1 MDFGTITPCGESC
14 VGCKK
19 KAEGFCQGCIASDG
33 HCKEWEQS
41 QGCPIYLCAKR
52 HDAKFCGICP
62 AFPCELMLRTV
73 TWRKNI
79 VSEMQKLA
87 NEYCQALNAK
97 KEAGTV

>member
-1 MDFGTITPCGESC
+1 MMDFETITPCGESC

-52 HDAKFCGICP
+52 HGAKFCGICP
-62 AFPCELMLRTV
+62 AFPCELIL
-73 TWRKNI
+73 RKNI
-79 VSEMQKLA
+79 VSEMQEVV
-87 NEYCQALNAK
+87 NEYRLTRKTQ

>member
-1 MDFGTITPCGESC
+1 
-14 VGCKK
+14 
-19 KAEGFCQGCIASDG
+19 
-33 HCKEWEQS
+33 
-41 QGCPIYLCAKR
+41 
-52 HDAKFCGICP
+52 
-62 AFPCELMLRTV
+62 MLRTV